1 MRVLKKGYP
10 NTSRVAFFSVWIMRK
25 PITTQTADAGSSRG

>member
-10 NTSRVAFFSVWIMRK
+10 NTNRVAFLYMDYAEYL
-25 PITTQTADAGSSRG
+25 TTQTADAGSSRG